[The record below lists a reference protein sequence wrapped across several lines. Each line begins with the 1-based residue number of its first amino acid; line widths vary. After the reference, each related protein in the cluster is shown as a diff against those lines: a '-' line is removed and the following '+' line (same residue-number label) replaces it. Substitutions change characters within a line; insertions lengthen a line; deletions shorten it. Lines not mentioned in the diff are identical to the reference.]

1 MLKDQEEDARKYQD
15 SATVELSSELYDASK
30 STLEISFETK
40 DKPSDKTWKPFYR
53 SGMKEVNNSENSHIL
68 LCNLLLHVPFV
79 HLARLRSDS
88 LTFTRHDHLVRM

>member
-30 STLEISFETK
+30 STLEITFETK
-40 DKPSDKTWKPFYR
+40 DKPNDKTWKPFYQ

-68 LCNLLLHVPFV
+68 LCNLLQYVSFV
-79 HLARLRSDS
+79 HLALLRSDNM
-88 LTFTRHDHLVRM
+88 TFTGHNHLVRV